1 MSVVGVV
8 SELRRFPVKSM
19 LGEVLDTADVD
30 GRGLRGDR
38 AHAVVDRR
46 DGKVASAKHP
56 RKWGRLLELRAAF
69 VDAVAAGSGAPL
81 PPVGIT
87 FPDGR
92 VVRSDSPV
100 IDSALSTFLGREVTL
115 RAAGGTDATYE
126 MVWPTGVEGL
136 APPEFVAATT
146 VATTAE
152 GEPVSDLA
160 PALAAPGTWF
170 DLAALHLLTTATL
183 AALRRSAPAADIHPD
198 RFRPTIVVDAPATG
212 FVEDAWV
219 QRTLALGAT
228 CEARVDMPTMRCVMT
243 TLAQGGRAAD
253 REVLRAV
260 TRSNRREIPGLGT
273 WACAGV
279 YATVTRPGRIHVGD
293 TVDLRATA

>member
-1 MSVVGVV
+1 MSAVVGAVAQ
-8 SELRRFPVKSM
+8 LRLHPVKSM
-19 LGEVLDTADVD
+19 LGEALDAGDVD
-30 GRGLRGDR
+30 HRGLRGDR
-38 AHAVVDRR
+38 AFAVVDGR

-69 VDAVAAGSGAPL
+69 VDAVPAGGDL

-92 VVRSDSPV
+92 CVRSDSPV

-115 RAAGGTDATYE
+115 QAAAGTGGTYE
-126 MVWPTGVEGL
+126 MVWPAGVDGQ
-136 APPEFVAATT
+136 APAEFVAATT

-152 GEPVSDLA
+152 GEAVSDLTA
-160 PALAAPGTWF
+160 ALAAPGTWF

-183 AALRRSAPAADIHPD
+183 AALAQSAPGSDVHPD
-198 RFRPTIVVDAPATG
+198 RFRPTILVESAGTG
-212 FVEDAWV
+212 FVEDGWV
-219 QRTLALGAT
+219 QRTLALGPA

-243 TLAQGGRAAD
+243 TLAQGDLPAD
-253 REVLRAV
+253 REILRAV
-260 TRSNRREIPGLGT
+260 ARSNRREITGLGT

-279 YATVTRPGRIHVGD
+279 YATVTSPGRIHVGD
-293 TVDLRATA
+293 PVELR